1 MGYESSSLFTCLQLF
16 ELLLALAS
24 VPAIRLMITRLVFA
38 PVQTKDGGEE
48 ELLQHIFYLAKRSVA
63 VDNGASVSAIKLITY
78 IYEVLTIARGVRFQA
93 HLLFDTVVWI
103 RDNQD
108 VEKSTTGVPNI
119 YSFTFVLFNVFQWF
133 FFVHGNS
140 KLSRYLVRWD

>member
-1 MGYESSSLFTCLQLF
+1 MGYESTSLFTCLQLF

-78 IYEVLTIARGVRFQA
+78 IYEVLTIVCAMLGVVS
-93 HLLFDTVVWI
+93 L
-103 RDNQD
+103 
-108 VEKSTTGVPNI
+108 
-119 YSFTFVLFNVFQWF
+119 
-133 FFVHGNS
+133 
-140 KLSRYLVRWD
+140 

>member
-1 MGYESSSLFTCLQLF
+1 
-16 ELLLALAS
+16 
-24 VPAIRLMITRLVFA
+24 MITRLVFA

-78 IYEVLTIARGVRFQA
+78 IYEVLTIASGVRFQA

-103 RDNQD
+103 RDNQN

-119 YSFTFVLFNVFQWF
+119 YSFTFVLFNVFQ
-133 FFVHGNS
+133 
-140 KLSRYLVRWD
+140 

>member
-1 MGYESSSLFTCLQLF
+1 MF

-38 PVQTKDGGEE
+38 PVQTKDCGEE

-78 IYEVLTIARGVRFQA
+78 IYEVLTIARYVQFQA
-93 HLLFDTVVWI
+93 RLFFWYCGMDKRQQVSLTFKALL
-103 RDNQD
+103 
-108 VEKSTTGVPNI
+108 
-119 YSFTFVLFNVFQWF
+119 SFFLMSFNGSSF
-133 FFVHGNS
+133 FIEIQS
-140 KLSRYLVRWD
+140 